1 MKNSVLLAV
10 IACVLA
16 ATGATAQVYK
26 WVDENGKVQY
36 GDRPPDKVK
45 AAPVGI
51 MPGPADSPVAKP
63 DDWKQKDLDSQR
75 RKIERERQEQGPRA
89 QQAEANRAAQCSDSR
104 RRLGVLQEQLPV
116 YQRNDKGERVYIE
129 DKDRARIMDE
139 LRGSIAEN
147 CK

>member
-1 MKNSVLLAV
+1 MRSSVRLALL
-10 IACVLA
+10 ACVLA
-16 ATGATAQVYK
+16 AASAQAQVYK

-36 GDRPPDKVK
+36 GDKPPDKVK
-45 AAPVGI
+45 AAPVAI
-51 MPGPADSPVAKP
+51 TPGPADAPTAKP
-63 DDWKQKDLDSQR
+63 DDWKQKDLEFQR

-89 QQAEANRAAQCSDSR
+89 QQAEANRAAWCSDSR
-104 RRLGVLQEQLPV
+104 RRLGLLQEQVPV
-116 YQRNDKGERVYIE
+116 YQRNDKGERVYVE